1 MRAPPQQQHPS
12 YNCVSHSK
20 SREREVDKKENDTV
34 TPRSK
39 EKKEEKERKERKRVR
54 HVATRER
61 DVVMRRV
68 GIRERDV
75 VVRRVET
82 RE

>member
-1 MRAPPQQQHPS
+1 MRAPPQQHAG

-20 SREREVDKKENDTV
+20 SREREVDKKENDIV

-54 HVATRER
+54 
-61 DVVMRRV
+61 RV
-68 GIRERDV
+68 ETRERDV
-75 VVRRVET
+75 VVRPGSEILY
-82 RE
+82 